1 MSSNKKT
8 IKINPDDFGIS
19 SRRKSRKN
27 AGAEKEKKSR
37 ASPVFKPNALKKKL
51 IERIKQHKGG
61 SKSTTSQEIQ
71 TKGSNI
77 SNNMENNSISKNEF
91 KESLN
96 YLSELTSQRN
106 KESPY
111 PTAVHTK
118 PKTAKIYN
126 IPSSD
131 YTPVSIDLP
140 EDLKSYNIQSTNNHN
155 MQPIV
160 INSSQTT
167 NNPHKHTPP
176 PYGCLK
182 GGQKPTYRTWNKTIR
197 SDMPTS
203 RQPIII
209 EPSAEQIS
217 IQPQPL
223 SEREEKLQQLKKK
236 FKEINQKSEIK
247 KPIEPS
253 FEENSSLQFQSE
265 PINIL
270 NSVSQPAIDNSLTI
284 NTASELIPSK
294 DGEDTNFTPVTLRP
308 KRTKKTTTKKYK
320 LGKQPANR
328 KVGVLIKDRQTR
340 KKILEAQK
348 AIRRK
353 SLVEVKNYLH
363 ERGLIKYGSKAP
375 NDVLRKIYES
385 SMLTGE
391 INNQDSDVLAY
402 NMMNSE
408 ENF

>member
-19 SRRKSRKN
+19 SKRKSRKN
-27 AGAEKEKKSR
+27 TGNEKEKKTK

-51 IERIKQHKGG
+51 IERIKQHKNG
-61 SKSTTSQEIQ
+61 SKTNISQEKTLGKNSTHAHI
-71 TKGSNI
+71 
-77 SNNMENNSISKNEF
+77 ENNSVTRDEF
-91 KESLN
+91 KDSLN
-96 YLSELTSQRN
+96 YLSELSSQKS

-111 PTAVHTK
+111 PTSVHTK

-126 IPSSD
+126 LSSSD

-140 EDLKSYNIQSTNNHN
+140 EDLKNYNIEPNKNFNEEQKPKIQST
-155 MQPIV
+155 I
-160 INSSQTT
+160 
-167 NNPHKHTPP
+167 NPHKNTPP

-197 SDMPTS
+197 NDMPPP
-203 RQPIII
+203 RQPLVI
-209 EPSAEQIS
+209 EPSSEQIV
-217 IQPQPL
+217 IQPQPI

-236 FKEINQKSEIK
+236 FKEINQSKEAEKSNI
-247 KPIEPS
+247 
-253 FEENSSLQFQSE
+253 NFQSE
-265 PINIL
+265 PIN
-270 NSVSQPAIDNSLTI
+270 SI
-284 NTASELIPSK
+284 NTSSQQQPIIDMTIKNSQEPNKEIENTTFEPII
-294 DGEDTNFTPVTLRP
+294 LRP

-320 LGKQPANR
+320 LGKQPAKR

-340 KKILEAQK
+340 KQVLEAQK

-375 NDVLRKIYES
+375 NDILRKIYES

-402 NMMNSE
+402 NMIN
-408 ENF
+408 NVDDF